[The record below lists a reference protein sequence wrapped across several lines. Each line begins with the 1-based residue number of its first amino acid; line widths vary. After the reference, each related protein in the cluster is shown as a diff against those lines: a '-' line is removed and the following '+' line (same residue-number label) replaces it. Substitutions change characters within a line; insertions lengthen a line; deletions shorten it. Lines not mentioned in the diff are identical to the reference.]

1 MTTREKKFLFT
12 IFFLL
17 VTCVILISCAAGDTN
32 FTNLVAEDV
41 TVSDDLAVS
50 GNTDI
55 AGTLQYGANDLYPVG
70 YASSGQQVVY
80 GTDVI
85 TGTATASHGLTTVT
99 LCMCTLGKDPD
110 DDAGDAAMCTTAVSS
125 NVCTL
130 KTWQDDFVTAATE
143 ADVPVYW
150 VVIGAP

>member
-17 VTCVILISCAAGDTN
+17 VTCVILISCAAGGTN

-55 AGTLQYGANDLYPVG
+55 AGTMVIAELAGIRVFATGGIGGVHRGHLEDVSADLM
-70 YASSGQQVVY
+70 ALALRRCS
-80 GTDVI
+80 
-85 TGTATASHGLTTVT
+85 AE
-99 LCMCTLGKDPD
+99 
-110 DDAGDAAMCTTAVSS
+110 
-125 NVCTL
+125 
-130 KTWQDDFVTAATE
+130 TAARSTSKTSE
-143 ADVPVYW
+143 AVARCTSSPSWKAANSPGSADRW
-150 VVIGAP
+150 AMMRSSIWE